1 MKSQQKRTLAKKPRH
16 SKMKMLDQLK
26 KAVEANDDVDDGS
39 TVNISYTDGTT
50 DTITLSG
57 SSLYDSQTSSSSA
70 SVCIPC
76 YSYVGSGIGSLCYN
90 TINTINTNVG
100 VGGFCNTTWNTGTA
114 GYTLNSSPNT
124 VTISNSGIE
133 MAEGADITV
142 GGRSLATFMKTMEDR
157 LAILVPD
164 PAKMEKFAALKKAY
178 DNYKL
183 MEKLCQED
191 KEE

>member
-1 MKSQQKRTLAKKPRH
+1 
-16 SKMKMLDQLK
+16 MKMLDQLK
-26 KAVEANDDVDDGS
+26 EAVAASDDVDDSS
-39 TVNISYTDGTT
+39 TVNISYTDGTI

-57 SSLYDSQTSSSSA
+57 SSVYNSQTAASSA

-76 YSYVGSGIGSLCYN
+76 YTYSGGGIGGLCYN
-90 TINTINTNVG
+90 TINTINTNIPGITVG
-100 VGGFCNTTWNTGTA
+100 SVCNTTWNTGTG
-114 GYTLNSSPNT
+114 GYTINAPPST
-124 VTISNSGIE
+124 VSISTGGIE
-133 MAEGADITV
+133 MAEGTDITV
-142 GGRSLATFMKTMEDR
+142 GGRSLSAFMKTMEER

-178 DNYKL
+178 EHYKL

>member
-1 MKSQQKRTLAKKPRH
+1 
-16 SKMKMLDQLK
+16 MKMIDQLK
-26 KAVEANDDVDDGS
+26 KAVEANDDVDDSS

-57 SSLYDSQTSSSSA
+57 SSVYDSQTVSSCA

-76 YSYVGSGIGSLCYN
+76 YTIGGSGGICYSN
-90 TINTINTNVG
+90 INNINTNIPG
-100 VGGFCNTTWNTGTA
+100 ITVGGFCNTTWNTGTA
-114 GYTLNSSPNT
+114 GYTINT
-124 VTISNSGIE
+124 PPSTVSISTGGIE
-133 MAEGADITV
+133 MAEGTDITV
-142 GGRSLATFMKTMEDR
+142 GGRSLSAFMKTMEER

-178 DNYKL
+178 EHYKL

>member
-1 MKSQQKRTLAKKPRH
+1 
-16 SKMKMLDQLK
+16 MKMLDQLK
-26 KAVEANDDVDDGS
+26 EAVEASDDVDDSS

-57 SSLYDSQTSSSSA
+57 SSIYNSQTAASSA

-76 YSYVGSGIGSLCYN
+76 YTYSGGGIGGRCYSN
-90 TINTINTNVG
+90 INTINTNIPG
-100 VGGFCNTTWNTGTA
+100 ITVGGICNTTWNTGTG
-114 GYTLNSSPNT
+114 GYTINSAPPST
-124 VTISNSGIE
+124 VSISTGGIE
-133 MAEGADITV
+133 MAEGTDITV
-142 GGRSLATFMKTMEDR
+142 GGRSLSAFMKTMEER

-178 DNYKL
+178 EHYKL

>member
-1 MKSQQKRTLAKKPRH
+1 MI
-16 SKMKMLDQLK
+16 DQLK
-26 KAVEANDDVDDGS
+26 KAVEANDDVDDSS
-39 TVNISYTDGTT
+39 TVNINYTDGTT

-57 SSLYDSQTSSSSA
+57 SSVYDSQTVSSCA

-76 YSYVGSGIGSLCYN
+76 YTIGGSSGICYSN
-90 TINTINTNVG
+90 INNINTNIPGITVG
-100 VGGFCNTTWNTGTA
+100 SSFCNTTWNTGTA
-114 GYTLNSSPNT
+114 GYTINT
-124 VTISNSGIE
+124 PPSTVSISTGGIE
-133 MAEGADITV
+133 MAEGTDITV
-142 GGRSLATFMKTMEDR
+142 GGRSLSAFMKTMEER

-178 DNYKL
+178 EHYKL

>member
-1 MKSQQKRTLAKKPRH
+1 MI
-16 SKMKMLDQLK
+16 DQLK

-39 TVNISYTDGTT
+39 TVNISYSDGTT

-57 SSLYDSQTSSSSA
+57 NSLYNSQTAYSCA
-70 SVCIPC
+70 SVCVPC
-76 YSYVGSGIGSLCYN
+76 YTIGMAGTGASFGCYPTVVGGGSS
-90 TINTINTNVG
+90 INTINTNIPGITVG
-100 VGGFCNTTWNTGTA
+100 NICNTTWNTGTG
-114 GYTLNSSPNT
+114 GYTFQANPPNT
-124 VTISNSGIE
+124 VSISTGGIE
-133 MAEGADITV
+133 MAAGTDITV
-142 GGRSLATFMKTMEDR
+142 GGRSLSAFMKTMEER

-178 DNYKL
+178 EHYKL

>member
-1 MKSQQKRTLAKKPRH
+1 MI
-16 SKMKMLDQLK
+16 DQLK
-26 KAVEANDDVDDGS
+26 KAVEASDDVDDCS

-57 SSLYDSQTSSSSA
+57 SSVYDSQTVSSCA

-76 YSYVGSGIGSLCYN
+76 YTYSGAGIGGLCYN
-90 TINTINTNVG
+90 TINTINTSVPGITVG
-100 VGGFCNTTWNTGTA
+100 SSFCNTTWNTGTA
-114 GYTLNSSPNT
+114 GYTLNSAPST
-124 VTISNSGIE
+124 VSISTGGIE
-133 MAEGADITV
+133 MADGTDITV
-142 GGRSLATFMKTMEDR
+142 GGRSLSAFMKTMEER

>member
-1 MKSQQKRTLAKKPRH
+1 
-16 SKMKMLDQLK
+16 MKMLDQLK

-57 SSLYDSQTSSSSA
+57 SSLYDSLTSSSSA
-70 SVCIPC
+70 SVCVPC
-76 YSYVGSGIGSLCYN
+76 YTYVGGGLCYN
-90 TINTINTNVG
+90 TINTINTNSPGITVG
-100 VGGFCNTTWNTGTA
+100 SSFCNTTWNTGTA

-133 MAEGADITV
+133 MAEGTDITV
-142 GGRSLATFMKTMEDR
+142 GGRSLSAFMKTMEDR

>member
-1 MKSQQKRTLAKKPRH
+1 
-16 SKMKMLDQLK
+16 MKMLDQLK
-26 KAVEANDDVDDGS
+26 KAVEASDDVDDSS

-57 SSLYDSQTSSSSA
+57 SSIYNSQTAASSA

-76 YSYVGSGIGSLCYN
+76 YTYSGGGIGGFCHSN
-90 TINTINTNVG
+90 INTINTNIPG
-100 VGGFCNTTWNTGTA
+100 ITVGGICNTTWNTGTG
-114 GYTLNSSPNT
+114 GYTINSSPNT
-124 VTISNSGIE
+124 VSISTDGIA
-133 MAEGADITV
+133 MAEGTDITV
-142 GGRSLATFMKTMEDR
+142 GGRSLSAFMKTMEER

-178 DNYKL
+178 EHYKL

-191 KEE
+191 KKE

>member
-1 MKSQQKRTLAKKPRH
+1 
-16 SKMKMLDQLK
+16 MKMLDQLK
-26 KAVEANDDVDDGS
+26 KAVEASDDVDDSS

-57 SSLYDSQTSSSSA
+57 SSVYNSQTAASSA

-76 YSYVGSGIGSLCYN
+76 YTYSGGGIGGLCYHN
-90 TINTINTNVG
+90 INTINTNMPG
-100 VGGFCNTTWNTGTA
+100 ITVGGICNTTWNTGTA
-114 GYTLNSSPNT
+114 GYTINT
-124 VTISNSGIE
+124 PPSTVSISTGGIE
-133 MAEGADITV
+133 MAEGTDITV
-142 GGRSLATFMKTMEDR
+142 GGRSLSAFMKTMEER

-178 DNYKL
+178 EHYKL